1 MAQIFTK
8 IGYRFLLGTIF
19 LTASQTFSQIDPA
32 VSNRLNGFMREN
44 CTTTF
49 NEISSTPVENIL
61 KYKVFH
67 IVQETQNMYGE
78 KKKNINEFIVIDTG
92 QKVASFERVPANT
105 SLPELTNY
113 IREDF
118 ILDQESAHEFQSLL
132 DYIYPIEDWKPDHR
146 EYFQKNG
153 KWYFLRDAYF
163 RTKQGFEVTV
173 DIQGRITD
181 ICYKMKWNGSESK

>member
-1 MAQIFTK
+1 
-8 IGYRFLLGTIF
+8 
-19 LTASQTFSQIDPA
+19 
-32 VSNRLNGFMREN
+32 
-44 CTTTF
+44 
-49 NEISSTPVENIL
+49 
-61 KYKVFH
+61 
-67 IVQETQNMYGE
+67 MYGE

-92 QKVASFERVPANT
+92 QKVASFERVQANT
-105 SLPELTNY
+105 SLPELTDY

-181 ICYKMKWNGSESK
+181 ICYKMKWNDSESK